1 MKLGLALLRW
11 IVGALFFGHGTQKL
25 FGWFGGHGLD
35 GTAGFFET
43 LGLRPGRRHATAA
56 GATEAGGGA
65 LLALGLLTPAAA
77 AALIGTMFTA
87 IRKVHF
93 AKGPWVTDG
102 GYEYNL
108 VLMAVMVA
116 LADVGPGDF
125 SLDHAL
131 GIEVNGP
138 LVGLLALAGGIAGAT
153 VMTEMASE
161 TAPESTGSETAQPS
175 EDEPAPAPEPAG
187 AVPVPAETAA

>member
-25 FGWFGGHGLD
+25 FGWFGGGGLE
-35 GTAGFFET
+35 GTAGFFEN

-56 GATEAGGGA
+56 GAAEAGGGA
-65 LLALGLLTPAAA
+65 LMALGLLTPAAA

-108 VLMAVMVA
+108 VLMAVMVG

-131 GIEVNGP
+131 GTEVKGP
-138 LVGLLALAGGIAGAT
+138 LVALLALAGGIAGAT
-153 VMTEMASE
+153 VMTEVASE
-161 TAPESTGSETAQPS
+161 PGSTGPERADASEVK
-175 EDEPAPAPEPAG
+175 PAPAPEPAG
-187 AVPVPAETAA
+187 AVPVPAGTAA

>member
-1 MKLGLALLRW
+1 M
-11 IVGALFFGHGTQKL
+11 
-25 FGWFGGHGLD
+25 
-35 GTAGFFET
+35 
-43 LGLRPGRRHATAA
+43 AA
-56 GATEAGGGA
+56 GSAEAGGGA
-65 LLALGLLTPAAA
+65 LLALGLATPAAS

-108 VLMAVMVA
+108 VLMAIMVA

-131 GIEVNGP
+131 GTEVKGP
-138 LVGLLALAGGIAGAT
+138 LVALLALAGGVAGAT
-153 VMTEMASE
+153 VMTRTTPEAAE
-161 TAPESTGSETAQPS
+161 PVKAPDAESAV
-175 EDEPAPAPEPAG
+175 PAPEPGG
-187 AVPVPAETAA
+187 AVPVQAGTAA